1 MVTKIILKTQKDET
15 FQGINRCLD
24 FPEGERNKYFIS
36 ILLSS
41 AVIAEDFEVY
51 LLKVFSSNKY

>member
-1 MVTKIILKTQKDET
+1 MDTKIILKTQKHET
-15 FQGINRCLD
+15 FQGINGWLD
-24 FPEGERNKYFIS
+24 FLEGERNKYFIS